1 MQRFLSNRTE
11 SKRKQLLNMSVT
23 DELSMQRTE
32 ESTSHVK
39 LLLLLLV
46 KTLYSEG
53 VKGSG
58 SRGLVCDRRCGDACV
73 EILQHD

>member
-11 SKRKQLLNMSVT
+11 SKRKQLLNMCVT
-23 DELSMQRTE
+23 DERTE

-46 KTLYSEG
+46 KTFYRGG